1 MEAADPDLESILL
14 GYEGNALFMNG
25 QHKKS
30 TEILEIG
37 MRLYPQDYRFQ
48 RALATVSEK
57 WAEKVLGLERSKR
70 TIQDVQ
76 SGIRALERSHRL
88 YVSLSKI
95 RGEKRREMYD
105 KKANHVAKMLELSE
119 QHIAAQHDEER
130 KQQQKKRELRRKWD
144 AINDK
149 RERET

>member
-1 MEAADPDLESILL
+1 MLMEPVDHDLESILL

-25 QHKKS
+25 QHERS

-70 TIQDVQ
+70 TWC
-76 SGIRALERSHRL
+76 SSA
-88 YVSLSKI
+88 
-95 RGEKRREMYD
+95 
-105 KKANHVAKMLELSE
+105 
-119 QHIAAQHDEER
+119 
-130 KQQQKKRELRRKWD
+130 KRENFNNIFHVVIRITRTLYLYYS
-144 AINDK
+144 
-149 RERET
+149 